1 MYKIVFQLLLVTF
14 LLNEATC
21 FPHKHQQVISEK
33 IPATRN
39 PMRRFCTVKFRLIP
53 KMISSFNTDF
63 MMFKRPRIVCHW
75 AKSQSEKKIP
85 KNITKTTKSPRI
97 TTTPLPLTAKM
108 PNLCTFNIEF
118 ASLFNFCN
126 PYLRISKNHYN
137 TTSYNKN
144 AKIIYFSY

>member
-1 MYKIVFQLLLVTF
+1 MYKSVFQLLLVTF

-33 IPATRN
+33 NPATRN

-75 AKSQSEKKIP
+75 AKSQSEKK
-85 KNITKTTKSPRI
+85 KF
-97 TTTPLPLTAKM
+97 LKM
-108 PNLCTFNIEF
+108 CLKLQNLQESQLHHHLLQQKCQTCV
-118 ASLFNFCN
+118 LFILNLLLYSIFV
-126 PYLRISKNHYN
+126 IH
-137 TTSYNKN
+137 T
-144 AKIIYFSY
+144 

>member
-1 MYKIVFQLLLVTF
+1 MYKSVFQLLLVTF

-75 AKSQSEKKIP
+75 AKSQSEKK
-85 KNITKTTKSPRI
+85 KF
-97 TTTPLPLTAKM
+97 LKM
-108 PNLCTFNIEF
+108 CLKLQNLQESQLHHYLLQQKCQTCV
-118 ASLFNFCN
+118 LFILNLLLCSIFV
-126 PYLRISKNHYN
+126 IH
-137 TTSYNKN
+137 T
-144 AKIIYFSY
+144 

>member
-1 MYKIVFQLLLVTF
+1 MYKSVFQLLLVTF

-33 IPATRN
+33 NPATRN

-85 KNITKTTKSPRI
+85 KNVSKTTKSPRI
-97 TTTPLPLTAKM
+97 TTTTTPPLTTKM
-108 PNLCTFNIEF
+108 PKLCTFHIEF
-118 ASLFNFCN
+118 ASLFNFC
-126 PYLRISKNHYN
+126 S
-137 TTSYNKN
+137 SY
-144 AKIIYFSY
+144 